1 MEIVRQRRK
10 RLLAW
15 ILTLV
20 LCVGMWQGNVQA
32 EGEDGGDGAI
42 TPTETMTTEGVS
54 EATEPEKI
62 GYSDNIIVEGDVEST
77 TIISLIGAELS
88 ITQDFTK
95 EILVDSDAEEFKI
108 TATTNNY
115 EHKLISW
122 ELTGSGGTSELN
134 ETGTD
139 KTIKRNKENRWSS
152 YDYGL
157 YVNWGKIIEIRDE
170 DGNELGVCFQDSF
183 EEEASAVMI
192 TLPENFLECKE
203 GLFFSGWVGD
213 IISGSIEGNIY
224 TADFNKL
231 KSIYHREVLC
241 KQFDSNIIPGSG
253 TYLLNG
259 NFEYVLGSGSWK
271 VGNDGYSY
279 SGDQVVYL
287 PADGNYTFTSQEQ

>member
-32 EGEDGGDGAI
+32 SDVTGGTEIISYWDNIKVEGEYENTFSLSLTGA
-42 TPTETMTTEGVS
+42 
-54 EATEPEKI
+54 KL
-62 GYSDNIIVEGDVEST
+62 NES
-77 TIISLIGAELS
+77 
-88 ITQDFTK
+88 K
-95 EILVDSDAEEFKI
+95 EILVNSNVEEFII

-122 ELTGSGGTSELN
+122 ELSGSGDLN

-139 KTIKRNKENRWSS
+139 NSIKRNLNNSWSS

-157 YVNWGKIIEIRDE
+157 YVEWGKIIDLRDE
-170 DGNELGVCFQDSF
+170 DGNELGVCYQESF
-183 EEEASAVMI
+183 EENAPAVTI
-192 TLPENFLECKE
+192 TLPENFSECNK
-203 GLFFSGWVGD
+203 GLFFGGWDGD
-213 IISGSIEGNIY
+213 ISIGTIDGNIY
-224 TADFNKL
+224 TANFAGL
-231 KSIYHREVLC
+231 GSIYYKEVLC
-241 KQFDSNIIPGSG
+241 KRFDSNIIPGSG
-253 TYLLNG
+253 TYSLNG

-271 VGNDGYSY
+271 VENDGYSY